1 MALNAGKI
9 LTSILPRQTGQ
20 IARVTISRPSKLNS
34 LNTHL
39 LTQLPSTLHSI
50 YTKHKDLIGIILTGD
65 GDKAFIGGAD
75 ILEMGQLKSPEQARA
90 FIKKVN
96 EACTAVRDVPV
107 PVIARTNG
115 YALGAGLEMAA
126 CCDVRVAAR
135 SAGFAM
141 PEV

>member
-1 MALNAGKI
+1 
-9 LTSILPRQTGQ
+9 
-20 IARVTISRPSKLNS
+20 
-34 LNTHL
+34 
-39 LTQLPSTLHSI
+39 
-50 YTKHKDLIGIILTGD
+50 
-65 GDKAFIGGAD
+65 
-75 ILEMGQLKSPEQARA
+75 MGQLKSPEQARA